1 MVGCYLLALFNELP
15 TIWTK
20 DQNNV
25 GKALFLSGMFLSFAY
40 TANPFSLKY
49 KGLGNLVVFLE
60 FGPLLMQYTAVALT
74 GSISDKL
81 WIYTVPIGFSID
93 AILHANNVRDYDTD
107 KAAGANTLVV
117 LLGLD
122 FAKNYLYFEHLIMW
136 TSVIYIGLFCN
147 YGCLAALL
155 TLPLIPAI
163 FDIFKPGT
171 PGIKCVEECGKFQ
184 TVFGT
189 IMALGIKFTEVGAV

>member
-1 MVGCYLLALFNELP
+1 MVQLGANLANTYYDFVQGVDNDESANKGVGDLSLAKRKVSAQEVYFGMVGCYLLALFNEIP

-20 DQNNV
+20 DQNNL

-60 FGPLLMQYTAVALT
+60 FGPLLMQYAAVALT

-122 FAKNYLYFEHLIMW
+122 FAKNYLYF
-136 TSVIYIGLFCN
+136 
-147 YGCLAALL
+147 
-155 TLPLIPAI
+155 
-163 FDIFKPGT
+163 
-171 PGIKCVEECGKFQ
+171 
-184 TVFGT
+184 
-189 IMALGIKFTEVGAV
+189 